1 LSVDFN
7 GALDIHLND
16 GDFSQ
21 ILDALQFF
29 IRSAVRSCKT
39 LVLLNEFFVL
49 SHLFKFILAYIVE
62 KILFIFAFVGS
73 LFASCVRLLLFKE
86 RTVLIEYRLDQS
98 IFADTGGAN
107 DDQGFVLKWLGVER
121 VEVLLG
127 VNKYIVLN
135 KVNWGHLRVCAVG
148 HC

>member
-1 LSVDFN
+1 
-7 GALDIHLND
+7 
-16 GDFSQ
+16 
-21 ILDALQFF
+21 
-29 IRSAVRSCKT
+29 
-39 LVLLNEFFVL
+39 VLLNEFFVL

-73 LFASCVRLLLFKE
+73 LFASCVRFLLFKE

-121 VEVLLG
+121 VKVLLG

-135 KVNWGHLRVCAVG
+135 KVNWGHLRVCAVE